1 MVMNSRSLSAVF
13 LLSMLLVS
21 QGAWSVE
28 TQRWEFDGFKEWS
41 KGEALGVE
49 IGSAGEIAPVWTI
62 ESREVP
68 ARGIWSMAVGA
79 GGVYLGTGNEGRL
92 FLARNNSIK
101 EIAKT
106 SQVAVTRIRID
117 SRGRVYLSAIPG
129 GVIYRLDNN
138 NGLDK
143 FVETGEGYVW
153 DFVFDSGDIVAATGP
168 NGKILRISAAGR
180 VKSVIETGEKH
191 VMCLLRGGDGKL
203 YAGTSG
209 EGLVLEITGAQK
221 LRVVHDFDERE
232 VKRLVWAGPG
242 AAGKL
247 LAAVN
252 KDAGA
257 RPPSRPPPAMWDR
270 DKDKEDKK
278 GDEEKKEEKQSGP
291 PPQIAID
298 RPAPGGRGKV
308 SGSVY
313 LITDAGG
320 ARELVELPKRAAV
333 DMVAAGDDV
342 YVATDQEGKV
352 YRLRADS
359 SDYAIAFDLE
369 PSQALSLAADEKG
382 LLWIGTGAPAAL
394 VKIKRRGMEKAGYT
408 TEVMD
413 AGFPARWGAVSWQ
426 ADGPVRVL
434 TRSGNIKDPKRGW
447 SQWQDAGLGKT
458 ARIKSPDSRYLQVR
472 VEWPGTSRATLK
484 SLTVNYRVHNQP
496 HYVEQVSIN
505 SSDQDGNGKS
515 KKIRSR
521 PGKSNSKKSGP
532 DPHATERKIV
542 WKINNPDKDRIEYKL
557 FFQPE
562 GTKKWVRIKTPE
574 PVTKTKFSWDTASM
588 PDGWYRIKVVA
599 TDAPS
604 NPPEEAVEATGVS
617 ERFLVDNR
625 PPEIS
630 GLSASRGKVSGKVT
644 DTMSAVSGIQFCVDG
659 GEWIWVKPDDGVL
672 DSTAESF
679 KFNLPED
686 VEPGLHII
694 SVRAWDRALNMD
706 SKQVRSGK

>member
-1 MVMNSRSLSAVF
+1 
-13 LLSMLLVS
+13 
-21 QGAWSVE
+21 VE

-41 KGEALGVE
+41 KGEAVGVE
-49 IGSAGEIAPVWTI
+49 IGSVGEIAPVWAI

-68 ARGIWSMAVGA
+68 AQGIWSMAAGA

-106 SQVAVTRIRID
+106 SHVAVTRIRID

-129 GVIYRLDNN
+129 GVIYRLEKNG
-138 NGLDK
+138 GLDK
-143 FVETGEGYVW
+143 FAETGEDYAW
-153 DFVFDSGDIVAATGP
+153 DVFFDSGDIIAATGP
-168 NGKILRISAAGR
+168 NGKIVRISAAGK

-209 EGLVLEITGAQK
+209 EGLVLEMIGAQK
-221 LRVVHDFDERE
+221 FRVVHDFDEKE

-252 KDAGA
+252 KEAGA
-257 RPPSRPPPAMWDR
+257 RPPSRPPPGMWDR
-270 DKDKEDKK
+270 DKDKKDKE
-278 GDEEKKEEKQSGP
+278 GDEEKKEEKESGP

-298 RPAPGGRGKV
+298 RPAPRGRGKV

-313 LITDAGG
+313 AITESGG
-320 ARELVELPKRAAV
+320 ARRLMELPKRAAV

-382 LLWIGTGAPAAL
+382 LLWIGTGAPASL
-394 VKIKRRGMEKAGYT
+394 VKIKRRGMEKASYT

-447 SQWQDAGLGKT
+447 SGWESVSPGKT
-458 ARIKSPDSRYLQVR
+458 AKIKSPGSRYLQVR
-472 VEWPGTSRATLK
+472 VEWPGASHAALR
-484 SLTVNYRVHNQP
+484 SLTVHYRTYNQP
-496 HYVEQVSIN
+496 HYVELVAIN
-505 SSDQDGNGKS
+505 SADQDGNGKS
-515 KKIRSR
+515 NKVR
-521 PGKSNSKKSGP
+521 PRAGKSNPKDTGP
-532 DPHATERKIV
+532 GKHKTERKIM

-562 GTKKWVRIKTPE
+562 GTKKWIRIKTPE
-574 PVTKTKFSWDTASM
+574 PVTKTKFSWDTVSM

-625 PPEIS
+625 PPQIS

-644 DTMSAVSGIQFCVDG
+644 DTMSAISGIQYSVDG
-659 GEWIWVKPDDGVL
+659 GEWIRVKPDDGVL

-679 KFNLPED
+679 KFGLPEE